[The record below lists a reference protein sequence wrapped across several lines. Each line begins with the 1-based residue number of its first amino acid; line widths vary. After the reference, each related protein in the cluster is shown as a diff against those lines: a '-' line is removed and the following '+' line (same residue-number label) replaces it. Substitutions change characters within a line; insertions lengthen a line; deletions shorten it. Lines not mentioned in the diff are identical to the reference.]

1 MIRTRVLEANTILN
15 LKMIRDA
22 PGVIS
27 KGTNCCSMSSMAID
41 VRDWRDRVP
50 YPSQLSCR
58 SNWRFL
64 DTSVRLGAGVY
75 ICFNVIYTSTS
86 LNKGVETQSTKKN
99 LIMFTYVHLLLIFL
113 PLFKNKQKKTALYIY
128 ILYNPLSHQFT
139 LLLKSPVKRV
149 TCLYPC
155 LGVLCAAPLGVPIS
169 GLLKSWGVPRSDL
182 GVLTVLTDTFVRGVP
197 A

>member
-86 LNKGVETQSTKKN
+86 LNKGVETQSTKKSHN
-99 LIMFTYVHLLLIFL
+99 VYICPSTINISSPVH
-113 PLFKNKQKKTALYIY
+113 KQTKEDSIIYIY
-128 ILYNPLSHQFT
+128 I
-139 LLLKSPVKRV
+139 
-149 TCLYPC
+149 
-155 LGVLCAAPLGVPIS
+155 I
-169 GLLKSWGVPRSDL
+169 
-182 GVLTVLTDTFVRGVP
+182 
-197 A
+197 